1 MSHKVVTLVCSRI
14 VGSAAQKAVLTNMAD
29 KASDG
34 GEGVFASKATIA
46 AETEMGLTTVKRA
59 INELLAKGLIIEAGQ
74 RACVNGHTV
83 IYDMVIGA
91 ISDLPEWKPSRVS
104 LPTPSGADPVRSGP
118 GPERTPT
125 PSGADP

>member
-1 MSHKVVTLVCSRI
+1 MSHKVVTLVCSRV

-59 INELLAKGLIIEAGQ
+59 INELLEKGLIVEAG
-74 RACVNGHTV
+74 AKPCTNGHTI
-83 IYDMVIGA
+83 IYDMVVGA
-91 ISDLPEWKPSRVS
+91 IAALPEWKLSRRAEPRRSMV
-104 LPTPSGADPVRSGP
+104 DPVQNGR
-118 GPERTPT
+118 
-125 PSGADP
+125 